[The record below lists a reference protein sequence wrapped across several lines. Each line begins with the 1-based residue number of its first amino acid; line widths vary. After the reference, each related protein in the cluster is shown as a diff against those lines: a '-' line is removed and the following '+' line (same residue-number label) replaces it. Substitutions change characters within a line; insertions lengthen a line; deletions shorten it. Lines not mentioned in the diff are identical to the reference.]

1 MRRPSKKSVAAFIVL
16 FLFLYIFR
24 VYYFGDFDRSDGRN
38 PLQAAKGQPMLAVTM
53 PGGSG
58 ASPVT
63 EQRETETG
71 DSVYTEQGPLYIWT
85 GPASAVILLF
95 LFHGSLYERI
105 RIIHM
110 KDGKKRFDKAILF
123 VNG

>member
-1 MRRPSKKSVAAFIVL
+1 MRRPSKRSVAAFIVL

-24 VYYFGDFDRSDGRN
+24 VYYFQASHRPDGRN
-38 PLQAAKGQPMLAVTM
+38 PLQAAGGQPMLAVTM
-53 PGGSG
+53 PGSTGT
-58 ASPVT
+58 SPVT
-63 EQRETETG
+63 QQRELETG
-71 DSVYTEQGPLYIWT
+71 DGVYTEQGPLYIWT